1 MSVRVKFDLI
11 PEIVKP
17 KLDGLDITTI
27 TFSDMLPNSTLAK
40 KSGVLAT
47 NKTSQPSGQ
56 QQKQKGYMWDSWSM
70 DLSLSNM
77 AAAAEAIEIFLQKV
91 DQLSKVITQT
101 LKVMRLLSGN
111 VKSIAMFLNF
121 LIKKVAEALKTF
133 LNSFSSTGVYMSVV
147 WPSIDPKATPKYT
160 IPVYGGYREFISRV
174 NFVLTSSKDPDA
186 PKFDDPK
193 DKVGGVILAMI
204 GGVSDPEFLTDA
216 LDNFRKLSQFFGFM
230 SPQPSPPKNLKAV
243 SGFYKKPTVSEKVM
257 GVQLTWSAPDTPV
270 TKFRIYKSTTTRSRA
285 KNAKEDGEDIVVR
298 VFGEKLWDDPAAE
311 YVEIP
316 HIFGKFYFR
325 YTDFKVESGKKYYY
339 KVYSMMGDKY
349 FETNPSKEDINSPV
363 ASPIVSSQPRNCIST
378 DELKNYTTLGI
389 NGELLTPFDLEGDWQ
404 SVTVRRLLGKSLDS
418 MFTQIDA
425 LADKLTGLVNT
436 GSKAMT
442 DYLKYYS
449 DRVASLLDLISE
461 FRTIVE
467 RLSAYSLRGTFMLL
481 RLNIEEGGMRHFVDR
496 FNQACQIDNTKMDD
510 KTDPVVVSNNS
521 GIAKYTERGIMLGVV
536 LLTGIPVVTT
546 ARLLEEVSPSEVDSL
561 KKNIENIEKAIT
573 TLMKMLGLG

>member
-1 MSVRVKFDLI
+1 
-11 PEIVKP
+11 
-17 KLDGLDITTI
+17 
-27 TFSDMLPNSTLAK
+27 
-40 KSGVLAT
+40 
-47 NKTSQPSGQ
+47 
-56 QQKQKGYMWDSWSM
+56 
-70 DLSLSNM
+70 
-77 AAAAEAIEIFLQKV
+77 
-91 DQLSKVITQT
+91 
-101 LKVMRLLSGN
+101 
-111 VKSIAMFLNF
+111 
-121 LIKKVAEALKTF
+121 
-133 LNSFSSTGVYMSVV
+133 
-147 WPSIDPKATPKYT
+147 
-160 IPVYGGYREFISRV
+160 
-174 NFVLTSSKDPDA
+174 
-186 PKFDDPK
+186 
-193 DKVGGVILAMI
+193 
-204 GGVSDPEFLTDA
+204 
-216 LDNFRKLSQFFGFM
+216 
-230 SPQPSPPKNLKAV
+230 
-243 SGFYKKPTVSEKVM
+243 
-257 GVQLTWSAPDTPV
+257 
-270 TKFRIYKSTTTRSRA
+270 
-285 KNAKEDGEDIVVR
+285 
-298 VFGEKLWDDPAAE
+298 
-311 YVEIP
+311 
-316 HIFGKFYFR
+316 
-325 YTDFKVESGKKYYY
+325 
-339 KVYSMMGDKY
+339 MMGDKY

-561 KKNIENIEKAIT
+561 KKNIENTEKAIT